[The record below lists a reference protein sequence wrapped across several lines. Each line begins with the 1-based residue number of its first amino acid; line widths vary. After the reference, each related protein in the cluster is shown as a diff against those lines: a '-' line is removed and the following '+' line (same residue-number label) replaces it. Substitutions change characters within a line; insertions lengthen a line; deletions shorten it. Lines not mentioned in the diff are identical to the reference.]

1 MLKTNFLKQ
10 KLASQR
16 FVLGT
21 WCNISSAIT
30 ADIIASS
37 GVDFLIIDREHGAV
51 DHDTAAAMAMACES
65 RGVSPVLRI
74 PGIDEAEI
82 LKALD
87 LGVHALQVPNVTGP
101 SDVERIVA
109 YAKYPPV
116 GRRGFS
122 PFTRAGDYT
131 HANAAR
137 LVREAN
143 ANVLLVVHVEGPEA
157 VEAAA
162 RIAGM
167 DAVDVV
173 FVGLYDLSKAVGLAG
188 EVGHPKVLGLLET
201 VVKSIDRAGKAAG
214 TIATDVEQVRRYVDM
229 GVRYITYSVDCE
241 VLARGYRETVGALE
255 SLRKKG
261 IPAKTAAKEKQ
272 RA

>member
-21 WCNISSAIT
+21 WCNLPSSFV
-30 ADIIASS
+30 ADVIASS
-37 GVDFLIIDREHGAV
+37 GLDFLVIDREHGAV
-51 DHDTAAAMAMACES
+51 GHGTAAAMAMACES
-65 RGVSPVLRI
+65 NGVSPVLRV
-74 PGIDEAEI
+74 PGIEEAEI

-87 LGVHALQVPNVTGP
+87 IGIHALQVPNVSGTA
-101 SDVERIVA
+101 DVERIVSF
-109 YAKYPPV
+109 AKYPPL

-122 PFTRAGDYT
+122 PFTRAGAYS
-131 HANAAR
+131 HLNAPR
-137 LVREAN
+137 LFREAN

-157 VEAAA
+157 VEASG
-162 RIAGM
+162 RIAEM
-167 DAVDVV
+167 DAIDVV
-173 FVGLYDLSKAVGLAG
+173 FVGLYDLSKAVGMAG
-188 EVGHPKVLGLLET
+188 EVNHPKVWGQLET
-201 VVKSIDRAGKAAG
+201 VVKRIGGAGKAVG

-241 VLARGYRETVGALE
+241 VLGRGYRDAVGALADI
-255 SLRKKG
+255 RKKNTSL
-261 IPAKTAAKEKQ
+261 KTTVKERQ